1 MYKFLI
7 VNVATLG
14 PIGKKLPAPGT
25 MGSIVGILLFAL
37 LVGYFQFS
45 VSWIIAGFIPLF
57 FLGVPLCTQAEKIMK
72 QSDPSAV
79 IWDEFCVIPFIFLF
93 VNELSLLNPLQLVFW
108 LSIGFILFRF
118 FDIAKPLGI
127 NKLQK
132 LPQGWGV
139 MMDDLAAAITSSL
152 ILGLLQTFPLSFF

>member
-45 VSWIIAGFIPLF
+45 VYWIIAGFIPLF
-57 FLGVPLCTQAEKIMK
+57 LLGIPLCTQAEKIMK

-93 VNELSLLNPLQLVFW
+93 MDELSLLTPLHLVFW
-108 LSIGFILFRF
+108 LSLGFILFRF
-118 FDIAKPLGI
+118 FDITKPLGI
-127 NKLQK
+127 SRLQN

-139 MMDDLAAAITSSL
+139 MIDDLAAAIISSL

>member
-7 VNVATLG
+7 VNAATLG

-25 MGSIVGILLFAL
+25 MGSIMGIFLFAL

-45 VSWIIAGFIPLF
+45 VSWIIGGFIPLF
-57 FLGVPLCTQAEKIMK
+57 FLGVPLCTQAEKIMN
-72 QSDPSAV
+72 QTDPIAV

-93 VNELSLLNPLQLVFW
+93 VDELSLLNPLQLVFW

-118 FDIAKPLGI
+118 FDIVKPLGI